1 MYQAL
6 LIHVYDMAS
15 NDAEISKNA
24 RECLDTTMDECMIP
38 LCEELSDC
46 SDMKLLV
53 ISTMDFLKAQCVKS
67 SVATSEQEQEQV
79 PEEKKKE
86 EEYSNKKL
94 TRILRSAGP
103 PLNDLGFGREI
114 NSPGK

>member
-1 MYQAL
+1 
-6 LIHVYDMAS
+6 MAS
-15 NDAEISKNA
+15 NDSEISKNA

-53 ISTMDFLKAQCVKS
+53 IATMDFLKAQSVKS

-79 PEEKKKE
+79 ADEKKKE
-86 EEYSNKKL
+86 EEEYNNKKL